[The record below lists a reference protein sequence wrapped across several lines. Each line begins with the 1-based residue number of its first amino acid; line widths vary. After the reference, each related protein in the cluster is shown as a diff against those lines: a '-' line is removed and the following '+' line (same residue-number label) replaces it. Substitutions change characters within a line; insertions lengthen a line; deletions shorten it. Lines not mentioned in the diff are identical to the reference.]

1 MQHKNQILLCFT
13 LRKHLDIVATS
24 FALKIHLVATPANY
38 ETITKNVKKKQNF
51 CKILQKKTI
60 SKNLQQKSCIG
71 FNKVA
76 SLNPAALIKK
86 RLRHSCFPM
95 NLSKFLKQWLLLKA
109 KTKLARKCEIL
120 LNFVVSKFCKKF
132 FDQRISKNLTV
143 HYSVESIVVLI
154 K

>member
-1 MQHKNQILLCFT
+1 MFSYIQHKNQILLCFT

-24 FALKIHLVATPANY
+24 FALKIHLGATPTNY
-38 ETITKNVKKKQNF
+38 ETITKNVKKTEF

-76 SLNPAALIKK
+76 SLKPAALIKE

-95 NLSKFLKQWLLLKA
+95 SFSKFLKQWLLLKT
-109 KTKLARKCEIL
+109 KTKLARKC
-120 LNFVVSKFCKKF
+120 
-132 FDQRISKNLTV
+132 
-143 HYSVESIVVLI
+143 
-154 K
+154 

>member
-1 MQHKNQILLCFT
+1 MLHFEKTFRYCSYKFCLENTFSCHTSKLRNDHKKC
-13 LRKHLDIVATS
+13 
-24 FALKIHLVATPANY
+24 
-38 ETITKNVKKKQNF
+38 KKTEF
-51 CKILQKKTI
+51 CKILQKKKI

-95 NLSKFLKQWLLLKA
+95 NLSKFLKQSLLLKT